1 MTSDLAQIILSQK
14 EQDVRD
20 NRCDCFAPT
29 EKGRA
34 VCSEWVLTRGGGA
47 RTGTK
52 SNFTGPYDGHGTF
65 YLHVTL
71 YKQKNT
77 MHFVVD
83 QWSIQRTREIRL
95 TLW

>member
-20 NRCDCFAPT
+20 NAAT
-29 EKGRA
+29 
-34 VCSEWVLTRGGGA
+34 VLHQQKKDAQFVQNEFLPRGGGA

-71 YKQKNT
+71 YKQK
-77 MHFVVD
+77 
-83 QWSIQRTREIRL
+83 IRCIL
-95 TLW
+95 